1 MLTSIIITSSVVE
14 WFYRLTA
21 KVSLGDRGEGGG
33 AVNRLQNL
41 RSYLAKYTKLSV
53 SLIFKNLLSSL
64 IFIISCLLQSG
75 RDTNSYCGFVCCL
88 PSTEI

>member
-33 AVNRLQNL
+33 AVNRLPNL

-53 SLIFKNLLSSL
+53 SLLDWRRQDITKMRGESSFL
-64 IFIISCLLQSG
+64 KG
-75 RDTNSYCGFVCCL
+75 
-88 PSTEI
+88 